1 MYVLDNI
8 RIDSMMVKLQGIV
21 VILLTILFTSTAF
34 SQNENKITF
43 TQNISAACSDY
54 NGTWE
59 GTLGEVNTG
68 TSFPIVINLHNKNN
82 KIIGRINPT
91 AGRFMRDRIWADCKN
106 GNLSNIFW
114 GRKDTCGG
122 YSQEG
127 FLVSKDVMILKVHY
141 ESIDSKDTDFVV
153 LLKKK
158 NSNYPYPLP
167 TDPKDYNLG
176 NIRTCH

>member
-1 MYVLDNI
+1 MNT
-8 RIDSMMVKLQGIV
+8 KLQGM
-21 VILLTILFTSTAF
+21 VIFLLMVLFSSTAF
-34 SQNENKITF
+34 SENKLTF
-43 TQNISAACSDY
+43 AKYSSAMCSDY
-54 NGTWE
+54 TGTWT
-59 GTLGEVNTG
+59 GTLGEINTG
-68 TSFPIVINLHNKNN
+68 ISFPIVINLHNKDN

-91 AGRFMRDRIWADCKN
+91 AGKFMRDKIWADCKD

-141 ESIDSKDTDFVV
+141 ESIDNKDTDFVV

-158 NSNYPYPLP
+158 NSDYPYPLP
-167 TDPKDYNLG
+167 TDPEEYNLG
-176 NIRTCH
+176 TIRTCHQHW